1 MELKDIGWELF
12 AKTGEVDAYLLY
24 KTGGLTGTE
33 SGFNGKREDERL
45 DNKERGLR

>member
-12 AKTGEVDAYLLY
+12 SKTGEVDAYLLY
-24 KTGGLTGTE
+24 KANEPAGTE
-33 SGFNGKREDERL
+33 SGFNGKRENERL